1 MPDAGAGEAGGMR
14 SRLLRAALAGAG
26 LAAVLACLARRHLF
40 RIEVR
45 GASMRPALEPGDWL
59 LLRRGAPSPSLLA
72 SGEAFGL
79 VAAARS
85 PGGRLLLKRI
95 VGLPGESLRA
105 GATVRV
111 NGRELDEPYASGEA
125 PASSYRGV
133 SRLGPDSL
141 FLLGD
146 RRDQSTDSRDFGPLP
161 AAAVEGIVLAR
172 YWPPRRIG
180 RLNRPARRWSAGG
193 LTARDGA
200 AGGGAAA
207 PPLARRGRI
216 RYNR

>member
-1 MPDAGAGEAGGMR
+1 MR
-14 SRLLRAALAGAG
+14 SRLLRVALAGAV
-26 LAAVLACLARRHLF
+26 LAALLGRLARRHLY
-40 RIEVR
+40 RVEVR

-59 LLRRGAPSPSLLA
+59 LLRRGAPSPDLLA

-79 VAAARS
+79 VVAARS
-85 PGGRLLLKRI
+85 PGGRLLLKRLI
-95 VGLPGESLRA
+95 GLPGESLRA
-105 GATVRV
+105 GAAVQV

-125 PASSYRGV
+125 PPSSYRGV

-146 RRDQSTDSRDFGPLP
+146 RRDRSTDSREFGPLE

-180 RLNRPARRWSAGG
+180 RLHRPARRWSATGS
-193 LTARDGA
+193 TAGNAA
-200 AGGGAAA
+200 AGSRAGPPRGAAA
-207 PPLARRGRI
+207 PVPPLARGSRI